1 MHLDVAR
8 ELEPVVAD
16 ALNNHYRLADI
27 DWNPAEY
34 VSWDEGVDFVERPWQ
49 PHQSSFSPEVRAALH
64 MALATED
71 DLPAYRSS
79 IDAHFGP
86 DGPWGEWVRR
96 WTAEETRHS
105 RSLWA
110 FLCATRG
117 ADPAVLQ
124 SDTMATIQAGYRDN
138 RKNILDVCV
147 YVTIQEL
154 ATRESHARTGRAAGD
169 TDKLALRLLKRIAL
183 DENRH
188 MLFYRGLVDAALQ
201 IDPSAAVTAISREIR
216 TFSMPGEHT
225 VPAYRRRAALI
236 ARAQIYNI
244 NVHHLRVIKP
254 LVSRW
259 QVFERTGLD
268 AAAEVERE
276 LLAGYLTLLEEAAA
290 REQEVIERANARRKA
305 LAC

>member
-16 ALNNHYRLADI
+16 ALNTHYRLADI
-27 DWNPAEY
+27 DWDPAAY
-34 VSWDEGVDFVERPWQ
+34 VPWDEGVDFVERPWE
-49 PHQSSFSPEVRAALH
+49 PYQSSFSPEVRAALH

-117 ADPAVLQ
+117 ADPALMQ
-124 SDTMATIQAGYRDN
+124 SDTMATIQAGYRDD
-138 RKNILDVCV
+138 RKSILDVCV
-147 YVTIQEL
+147 YVTVQEL

-169 TDKLALRLLKRIAL
+169 TDKMALRLLKRISL

-188 MLFYRGLVDAALQ
+188 MLFYRRLVDAALE
-201 IDPSAAVTAISREIR
+201 IDPSAALTAISREIR

-244 NVHHLRVIKP
+244 HIHHQRVIKP
-254 LVSRW
+254 LVSHWR
-259 QVFERTGLD
+259 VFERTGLD
-268 AAAEVERE
+268 APAEVERE
-276 LLAGYLTLLEEAAA
+276 LLAGYLTLLDQAAA